1 LTSDNDGG
9 VTGADDYIDTVFD
22 QEASTSITAGS
33 APFTGTFV
41 PEGDLSVLYGEM
53 SGGDWV
59 LEVTDDAGADGGT
72 FDRFTLELCV
82 QGTILSTDDV
92 LGSISNLSLYPN
104 PSNGEFNLNFDTD
117 GSNKVKLQLFDVA
130 GRMVQE
136 QDYTTTGARFS
147 ERVAF
152 RRVAKG
158 LYLLKIVNG
167 SKVSAKKLIIE

>member
-1 LTSDNDGG
+1 
-9 VTGADDYIDTVFD
+9 
-22 QEASTSITAGS
+22 
-33 APFTGTFV
+33 
-41 PEGDLSVLYGEM
+41 M